1 MRVAVMSPTYNERD
15 NVDEFLQRVLA
26 AVPTADVYIVDDN
39 SPDGT
44 GQRVRELSITNPQIH
59 LITRSGERGYA
70 AASREGLVHLAD
82 NGYDAIVTI
91 DCDLSHD
98 ARVIPTMLARLESGA
113 SVVIGSRYVPGGGVR
128 DWSLFRRLL
137 SRWGNRYTALMLGI
151 PVHDCTSGFRT
162 YQTDVIKSGEIS
174 ATVSDGYAFLS
185 ETLMRLQAS
194 GKWSIVEVPILYTNR
209 VIGISKMNKKIIGE
223 SMRRVTTWGLKRFLL
238 RRIDH

>member
-1 MRVAVMSPTYNERD
+1 MTPTYNERE
-15 NVDEFLQRVLA
+15 NVAEFLSRVHD
-26 AVPTADVYIVDDN
+26 AVPTADIFVVDDS

-44 GQRVRELSITNPQIH
+44 GELVAEIAERDNRVN
-59 LITRSGERGYA
+59 LITRKGERGYA
-70 AASREGLVHLAD
+70 AASREGLSVIAAKS
-82 NGYDAIVTI
+82 YDAIVTM

-98 ARVIPTMLARLESGA
+98 PRIITVMLDRLIKGA
-113 SVVIGSRYVPGGGVR
+113 NIVIGSRYVPGGGVR